1 MSREIIAILRGVQA
15 DEVLSIGKM
24 LIDSGITTI
33 EVPMNSPD
41 AVNSIGLL
49 AREFGAQADIGAG
62 TVLTAQTVF
71 DVASVGGK
79 LIVSP
84 DTNAEVIEATKAA
97 GLASYPGVLTP
108 TECFTALRHGADGL
122 KFFPGSLVGPD
133 GLRALSTVLPEG
145 TKTYAVGGAGPDSF
159 AEWLEAGV
167 TGFGI
172 GSSLYKVGF
181 SAKDVSCCADEIVA
195 AYDSAVRDQ

>member
-15 DEVLSIGKM
+15 DEVLAIGKM
-24 LIDSGITTI
+24 LIDAGITTI

-62 TVLTAQTVF
+62 TVLTAQTVL

-84 DTNAEVIEATKAA
+84 DTNVEVIEATKAA

-133 GLRALSTVLPEG
+133 GLRALSAVLPKG

-159 AEWLEAGV
+159 AKWLEAGV

-172 GSSLYKVGF
+172 GSGLYKVGF
-181 SAKDVSCCADEIVA
+181 SAKDVSYCADEIVA